1 MVLVFVREG
10 RKKKE
15 NRIVT
20 VRIAFTNTPH
30 GNVNATSPHVLN
42 CPSYLLVVA
51 DLSPSI

>member
-10 RKKKE
+10 RKKK
-15 NRIVT
+15 RKQDCD
-20 VRIAFTNTPH
+20 RIAFTNTPH